1 MVAEP
6 GKIGLL
12 SLAVQVYGAPSIV
25 AHIPASKF
33 HPKPKVDSVVVAIDV
48 HPEPLVSDPD
58 RFFRVAKAGFRAPRK
73 QLHNSLVKGLD
84 AEGDLVKEA
93 LGAGG
98 HRRTKKALDALYRR
112 VGQVVGGAGVTGV
125 SKVTIETPAKVNLT
139 LEVLGKREDGYHEI
153 ASVMQA
159 ISLFD
164 TLTFVLSDE
173 IKVLAEIEDLG
184 TQDNLVYRAALL
196 LRETSGVSAGAE
208 VHLDKQI
215 PLAAGLGGGSSDAAA
230 TLLGLDRLWGL
241 ELGEGELKDLAARL
255 GSDVPFFVTG
265 GTALV
270 EGRGERVS
278 NVKRPPT
285 LWLVLAFPDHRLE
298 NKTATAY
305 KALSH
310 TDYTDGLKTASLVK
324 RIEAG
329 SEIGHDSFFNVF
341 DSVAAQVFPG
351 IDGSWSILQ
360 EASDRP
366 VHLSGAG
373 PTLFCRVDGHDEGQ
387 RVVTECAARGLDSRL
402 VRALGPGEG
411 PRVLTDE

>member
-1 MVAEP
+1 M
-6 GKIGLL
+6 
-12 SLAVQVYGAPSIV
+12 
-25 AHIPASKF
+25 
-33 HPKPKVDSVVVAIDV
+33 
-48 HPEPLVSDPD
+48 
-58 RFFRVAKAGFRAPRK
+58 
-73 QLHNSLVKGLD
+73 
-84 AEGDLVKEA
+84 
-93 LGAGG
+93 
-98 HRRTKKALDALYRR
+98 
-112 VGQVVGGAGVTGV
+112 TGV
-125 SKVTIETPAKVNLT
+125 PKVTIEAPAKVNLT

-164 TLTFVLSDE
+164 TLTFRPSDE

-184 TQDNLVYRAALL
+184 TQDNLVYRAAML

-241 ELGEGELKDLAARL
+241 ELGEGELKELAAQL

-278 NVKRPPT
+278 IVKTPPT

-305 KALSH
+305 RTLSNTDH
-310 TDYTDGLKTASLVK
+310 TDGRRTADLVK

-329 SEIGHDSFFNVF
+329 VEINNDSFFNVF
-341 DSVAAQVFPG
+341 DSVATQIFPG
-351 IDGSWSILQ
+351 IDGSRSILQ
-360 EASDRP
+360 DVSGRP

-373 PTLFCRVDGHDEGQ
+373 PTLFCRVDGPEEGQ
-387 RVVTECAARGLDSRL
+387 MVVTECAARELDSRL
-402 VRALGPGEG
+402 VRTLAPREG
-411 PRVLTDE
+411 PRVLTHD

>member
-1 MVAEP
+1 M
-6 GKIGLL
+6 
-12 SLAVQVYGAPSIV
+12 
-25 AHIPASKF
+25 
-33 HPKPKVDSVVVAIDV
+33 
-48 HPEPLVSDPD
+48 
-58 RFFRVAKAGFRAPRK
+58 
-73 QLHNSLVKGLD
+73 
-84 AEGDLVKEA
+84 
-93 LGAGG
+93 
-98 HRRTKKALDALYRR
+98 
-112 VGQVVGGAGVTGV
+112 TGV
-125 SKVTIETPAKVNLT
+125 PKVTIEAPAKVNLT

-164 TLTFVLSDE
+164 TLTFRPSDE

-184 TQDNLVYRAALL
+184 TQDNLVYRAAML

-208 VHLDKQI
+208 VHLNKQI

-241 ELGEGELKDLAARL
+241 ELGEGELKELAARL
-255 GSDVPFFVTG
+255 GSDVPFFVAG

-278 NVKRPPT
+278 VLTTSST

-305 KALSH
+305 RALTPSH
-310 TDYTDGLKTASLVK
+310 YTDGRRTADLVK

-329 SEIGHDSFFNVF
+329 VEINYDSFFNIF
-341 DSVAAQVFPG
+341 DRVAAQIFPN
-351 IDGSWSILQ
+351 IDSSRSILQ
-360 EASDRP
+360 EASGRP

-373 PTLFCRVDGHDEGQ
+373 PTLFCRVDGPEEGQ
-387 RVVTECAARGLDSRL
+387 KVVTECAARELDSRL
-402 VRALGPGEG
+402 VRTLTPREG
-411 PRVLTDE
+411 PRVLTHD

>member
-1 MVAEP
+1 M
-6 GKIGLL
+6 
-12 SLAVQVYGAPSIV
+12 
-25 AHIPASKF
+25 
-33 HPKPKVDSVVVAIDV
+33 
-48 HPEPLVSDPD
+48 
-58 RFFRVAKAGFRAPRK
+58 
-73 QLHNSLVKGLD
+73 
-84 AEGDLVKEA
+84 
-93 LGAGG
+93 
-98 HRRTKKALDALYRR
+98 
-112 VGQVVGGAGVTGV
+112 TGV
-125 SKVTIETPAKVNLT
+125 PKVTIEAPAKVNLT
-139 LEVLGKREDGYHEI
+139 LEVLGNREDGYHEI

-164 TLTFVLSDE
+164 TLTFRPSDE

-184 TQDNLVYRAALL
+184 TQDNLVYRAAML

-208 VHLDKQI
+208 LHLDKQI

-270 EGRGERVS
+270 GGRGERVS
-278 NVKRPPT
+278 NVKTPPT

-305 KALSH
+305 RALTPSH
-310 TDYTDGLKTASLVK
+310 YTDGRRTADLVK

-329 SEIGHDSFFNVF
+329 VEINYDSFFNIF
-341 DSVAAQVFPG
+341 DSVATQIFPG
-351 IDGSWSILQ
+351 IDGSRSILQ
-360 EASDRP
+360 EASGRP

-373 PTLFCRVDGHDEGQ
+373 PTLFCRVDGPEQGQ
-387 RVVTECAARGLDSRL
+387 RVVTECAARELDSRL
-402 VRALGPGEG
+402 VRTLGPGEG
-411 PRVLTDE
+411 PRVLTHD

>member
-1 MVAEP
+1 M
-6 GKIGLL
+6 
-12 SLAVQVYGAPSIV
+12 
-25 AHIPASKF
+25 
-33 HPKPKVDSVVVAIDV
+33 
-48 HPEPLVSDPD
+48 
-58 RFFRVAKAGFRAPRK
+58 
-73 QLHNSLVKGLD
+73 
-84 AEGDLVKEA
+84 
-93 LGAGG
+93 
-98 HRRTKKALDALYRR
+98 
-112 VGQVVGGAGVTGV
+112 TGV

-196 LRETSGVSAGAE
+196 LRETSGVSARAE

-310 TDYTDGLKTASLVK
+310 TDHTDGRRTSDLVE
-324 RIEAG
+324 RIEVG
-329 SEIGHDSFFNVF
+329 SEISHDSFFNVF
-341 DSVAAQVFPG
+341 DSVAAQIFPG

>member
-1 MVAEP
+1 M
-6 GKIGLL
+6 
-12 SLAVQVYGAPSIV
+12 
-25 AHIPASKF
+25 
-33 HPKPKVDSVVVAIDV
+33 
-48 HPEPLVSDPD
+48 
-58 RFFRVAKAGFRAPRK
+58 
-73 QLHNSLVKGLD
+73 
-84 AEGDLVKEA
+84 
-93 LGAGG
+93 
-98 HRRTKKALDALYRR
+98 
-112 VGQVVGGAGVTGV
+112 
-125 SKVTIETPAKVNLT
+125 SKVTIKAPAKVNLT

-164 TLTFVLSDE
+164 TLTFSPSDE
-173 IKVLAEIEDLG
+173 VKVTTDVPELEGE
-184 TQDNLVYRAALL
+184 DNLVYIAAML

-208 VHLDKQI
+208 IHLEKQI

-230 TLLGLDRLWGL
+230 TLLGLNRLWGL
-241 ELGEGELKDLAARL
+241 ELGEGELKELAARL

-265 GTALV
+265 GAALV

-278 NVKRPPT
+278 VLTTSST

-324 RIEAG
+324 QIEAG
-329 SEIGHDSFFNVF
+329 AEINYDSFFNVF
-341 DSVAAQVFPG
+341 DKVAANIFPG
-351 IDGSWSILQ
+351 IDGSRSILQ
-360 EASDRP
+360 EVSGRP

-402 VRALGPGEG
+402 VRTLALGEG